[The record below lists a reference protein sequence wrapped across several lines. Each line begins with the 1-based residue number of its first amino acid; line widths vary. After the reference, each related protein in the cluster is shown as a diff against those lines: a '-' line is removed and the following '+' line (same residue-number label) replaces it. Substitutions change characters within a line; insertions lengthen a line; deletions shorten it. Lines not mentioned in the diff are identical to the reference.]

1 MKPTLATATPRAQTE
16 KDKDGLSP
24 FLSGRV
30 VNLEG
35 ASSEMVHTYV
45 RSCLGEWVEWA
56 GVGNQAKQASKLAR
70 TNSLPLGP
78 SRTRPRARV
87 CPSTYPLLTFMEL
100 LLVEEGFQS
109 RNVALDHARVRP
121 ARASAIEPLFSD
133 CSLETRRPSP
143 PPPLGAAILS
153 ALGREEETIQRWYVC
168 TNSPK
173 SCTRM
178 AALLLNVLL
187 QTDVVTKQ
195 GCSLLLLCG

>member
-1 MKPTLATATPRAQTE
+1 MSE
-16 KDKDGLSP
+16 SSGL
-24 FLSGRV
+24 
-30 VNLEG
+30 
-35 ASSEMVHTYV
+35 
-45 RSCLGEWVEWA
+45 EWA
-56 GVGNQAKQASKLAR
+56 TRLSKPGSLQGRIRFHSAHPAR
-70 TNSLPLGP
+70 D
-78 SRTRPRARV
+78 RDRAPV

-195 GCSLLLLCG
+195 GCCCYADRRKEGRLPG